1 MNTEKKLT
9 LSRGG
14 WTDSSSGRTSNVLD
28 KKTEQVIATVPALT
42 HEEIKQA
49 IACSYRAFLPWK
61 DSTAALRS
69 QLLSTL
75 GDYLLKH
82 SEHFATIITKE
93 QGKPRSEALAE
104 VLYSADYM
112 KCYSEECLNLAPEVI
127 PNTNHSKRLFAIRR
141 PIGVVAAITPWNFP
155 LAMLAR
161 KLAAALAA
169 GCTFIAKPA
178 PETPLSALAL
188 GEACCKAGI
197 PTDVVQ
203 IITGD
208 AELIGGEFM
217 KSTLVRALSFTGS
230 TEVGKL
236 LIQQS
241 ATTVKKLTLELG
253 GNAPC
258 IVCKDTDLDSAM
270 TSIAYGK
277 YRNAGQTCVSIN
289 RFLIHEEI
297 AEEFINRLSAHS
309 ASLRI
314 YKNDCESYDIAP
326 LINKAAV
333 QKVSRLVDDALKK
346 GAVLSY
352 GTPPDCSKNTQIVT
366 PCILTNVTPEMA
378 LWREEIFGPICA
390 ITTFSTTEEA
400 IRLAN
405 STDYGLAAYVYSADN
420 NSAIAIASE
429 LECGMV
435 GINDT
440 AISNAAAPFGGIK
453 QSGYGREGGRYGIE
467 EYLELQYQSISN

>member
-1 MNTEKKLT
+1 MNTTNKRT

-14 WTDSSSGRTSNVLD
+14 WTDSSSGRTWNVIN
-28 KKTEQVIATVPALT
+28 KKTEQVIATVPVLT
-42 HEEIKQA
+42 QEEIEQA
-49 IACSYRAFLPWK
+49 IGCSYRAFLSWK
-61 DSTAALRS
+61 DSTVASRSKLLR
-69 QLLSTL
+69 TL
-75 GDYLLKH
+75 GEYLLEH
-82 SEHFATIITKE
+82 SEHFASIITEE
-93 QGKPRSEALAE
+93 QGKPLSEAIAE
-104 VLYSADYM
+104 VQYSADYM
-112 KCYSEECLNLAPEVI
+112 RCYSEECLRLAPDLI
-127 PNTNHSKRLFAIRR
+127 SNKDHSKKLLAIRR

-188 GEACCKAGI
+188 GEACCQVGI

-241 ATTVKKLTLELG
+241 SATVKKLTLELG

-258 IVCKDTDLDSAM
+258 IVCEDTDLNAAM
-270 TSIAYGK
+270 TSIVYGK

-289 RFLIHEEI
+289 RFLIHETI
-297 AEEFINRLSAHS
+297 AQEFIKRLSAHS
-309 ASLRI
+309 SSLRI
-314 YKNDCESYDIAP
+314 YTSAHEPYDIAP

-333 QKVSRLVDDALKK
+333 QKIARLVDDALKN

-352 GTPPDCSKNTQIVT
+352 GTPPDCTKNTQIVT

-378 LWREEIFGPICA
+378 LWREEIFGPVCA
-390 ITTFSTTEEA
+390 ISTFSTTEEA

-405 STDYGLAAYVYSADN
+405 NTDYGLAAYVYSANIDTAR
-420 NSAIAIASE
+420 AIANE
-429 LECGMV
+429 LDCGMV

-440 AISNAAAPFGGIK
+440 AISNAAAPFGGVK